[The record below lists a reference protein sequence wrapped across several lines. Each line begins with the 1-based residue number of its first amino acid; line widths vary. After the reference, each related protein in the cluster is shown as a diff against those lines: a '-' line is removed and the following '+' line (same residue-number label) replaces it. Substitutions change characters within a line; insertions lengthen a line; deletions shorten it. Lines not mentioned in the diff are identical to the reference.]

1 MRKISYNFVYSA
13 ISYRGLSP
21 EEAVHEIVNRD
32 DTIVSY
38 GRKKFN
44 SIKSLYTFL
53 NRFDKIKATYGVFA
67 RHYST
72 LSTEEFRTKYNLD
85 RKINSVSP
93 DVSMAINSVKS
104 LKKNRFIMERE
115 PIFSRTSLWKF
126 RFKIWGLYSFVRNLP
141 GFRSYRKK
149 RWSHM

>member
-1 MRKISYNFVYSA
+1 MTSIRYDDTLFYTIKDFYRHVKAKYGVKVSYGFVYSA

-21 EEAVHEIVNRD
+21 EETVHEIVNRD
-32 DTIVSY
+32 DTIISY

-53 NRFDKIKATYGVFA
+53 NRFDKIKASYEVFA

-93 DVSMAINSVKS
+93 DILEIVNTVKS
-104 LKKNRFIMERE
+104 LKKNRFILMKLVSQDFLNS
-115 PIFSRTSLWKF
+115 I
-126 RFKIWGLYSFVRNLP
+126 
-141 GFRSYRKK
+141 
-149 RWSHM
+149 